1 MIKMKRFS
9 QPRHWESGEE
19 QSVIVRSA
27 TSFLTCSLWP
37 TEVEAEAGISGSHD
51 LVPV

>member
-19 QSVIVRSA
+19 QSEIVCGA
-27 TSFLTCSLWP
+27 TSFLTCSQWP
-37 TEVEAEAGISGSHD
+37 TEVEAEAGIYGSPD